1 MRCPR
6 SIGLALLCWLLFACA
21 TLSGLRKYVCVL
33 SLTPPGGD
41 AIGVLDIIFMVVYV
55 LLYALSTTVAPILV
69 IAVGLE
75 KALVLLRRGSR

>member
-1 MRCPR
+1 
-6 SIGLALLCWLLFACA
+6 
-21 TLSGLRKYVCVL
+21 
-33 SLTPPGGD
+33 
-41 AIGVLDIIFMVVYV
+41 MVVYV